1 MRKLF
6 VHLMTDLRGG
16 RDFRRPFQSAS
27 AQPDPECRGAEH
39 ESKHGHYKHQ
49 NDDLPVDPQVGIL
62 FMVVLRAQVLFGS
75 HDEITIDSARKA
87 AIATRAT
94 IITNSNLVV
103 VVIAGDR
110 A

>member
-1 MRKLF
+1 
-6 VHLMTDLRGG
+6 MTNLRGG
-16 RDFRRPFQSAS
+16 RDFRGPFQSAS
-27 AQPDPECRGAEH
+27 AQPDPERRGAEH
-39 ESKHGHYKHQ
+39 ESKHGDYEHQ
-49 NDDLPVDPQVGIL
+49 NDNLPVDPRVRIL
-62 FMVVLRAQVLFGS
+62 FMMVLPAQILFGS

-103 VVIAGDR
+103 VVMAGDR